1 MQSEEQQLI
10 DGLFDR
16 LKQAESQTGARDH
29 AAEQRIQAR
38 IREQPAAPYYMAQ
51 SIIIQEAAL
60 KRMDQRVKA
69 LEAQVNALQQQA
81 AQPQQS
87 SGGFLSSLFGGGHRS
102 APAPQQNP
110 NYQAAQQNQAAWN
123 NAPQQP
129 YSQQPA
135 APVQAAPSRAG
146 SFIGG
151 ALQTAAGVAGG
162 VMLADML
169 TGMFHHS
176 QPEEI
181 VNIINN
187 DDPMPVNTAEDQS
200 MFQEFD
206 ESNNLDTFNGT
217 DDRYA
222 SNGFLDNQNDTF
234 GSNDSFGDD
243 SFNDDDD
250 SFL

>member
-69 LEAQVNALQQQA
+69 LEAQVNTLQQQA

-102 APAPQQNP
+102 APAPQQN
-110 NYQAAQQNQAAWN
+110 Q
-123 NAPQQP
+123 
-129 YSQQPA
+129 
-135 APVQAAPSRAG
+135 
-146 SFIGG
+146 
-151 ALQTAAGVAGG
+151 
-162 VMLADML
+162 
-169 TGMFHHS
+169 
-176 QPEEI
+176 
-181 VNIINN
+181 
-187 DDPMPVNTAEDQS
+187 
-200 MFQEFD
+200 
-206 ESNNLDTFNGT
+206 
-217 DDRYA
+217 
-222 SNGFLDNQNDTF
+222 
-234 GSNDSFGDD
+234 
-243 SFNDDDD
+243 
-250 SFL
+250 